1 MLSSS
6 TSSCTL
12 VIEFG
17 TQDSCSQMHPM
28 PKHVIHIGYS
38 KIHNIYVYNYYKYLS
53 IYNRETNTDLQFNFY
68 VWSIDLF

>member
-1 MLSSS
+1 
-6 TSSCTL
+6 
-12 VIEFG
+12 
-17 TQDSCSQMHPM
+17 M

-53 IYNRETNTDLQFNFY
+53 IYNRETNADLQFNFY